1 MAGKVAMGITIER
14 HMSFADQLFG
24 KPLATS
30 EERAEHIGV
39 AAGIP
44 IFGLDALTSAAYGPE
59 AAMTLLIPLGLAG
72 VHYIL
77 PIISAILILLVI
89 VYFSYRQTIE
99 AYPNGGGSYTV
110 ASENLGNGAGL
121 LAAAALMIDYI
132 LTAAVGISAG
142 VTALTSALP
151 QFQQHTLL
159 LCLVIL
165 AILAIVNMRGVKD
178 TGAAFIAPT
187 FLFIGTLL
195 TVIGVGVY
203 RAYVTPGHHPL
214 PVAPLPSAVPPTVKL
229 LGMWMLLKAFSS
241 GCAAMTG
248 VEAVSNGVM
257 AFGEPRAKRAQRTLS
272 VIIAIL
278 IVLLFGTAYLAKAY
292 GIMAMEP
299 TDAGYQSLLSLL
311 VTAVFG
317 RGWFYFVTMGSVLLA
332 LALSAN
338 TAFADFPRLTRAIA
352 MHDYLPHVFILRGR
366 RLLFSHGIY
375 ALTGFTGLILI
386 LFDGVTDRLIPLY
399 AIGAFLAFTLS
410 QAGMV
415 VHWKKEAKHKG
426 RLWHM
431 FVNGVGAL
439 ATGITLVVVLVA
451 KFMAGAWVTAL
462 LVPTLILLML
472 AVKKHYTRVNREMA
486 DPTPLRLTNLEQ
498 PIVVIPMARWDK
510 VTEKAMR
517 FGLLISKEIKVVH
530 IHSDNED
537 GTLEEVWD
545 EKVLAPIRSEK
556 MEEPELVTIHSTY
569 RMTIT
574 PLMEYVLHLADAN
587 PQRKVAVLLPELV
600 VTHWWENLLHG
611 QRVQLLKLLLLLKG
625 NPRVVVV
632 NIPWYL

>member
-1 MAGKVAMGITIER
+1 MKIVD
-14 HMSFADQLFG
+14 SVFG

-30 EERAEHIGV
+30 EERGEHIGV

-59 AAMTLLIPLGLAG
+59 AAMTLLIPLGVAG
-72 VHYIL
+72 IHYII
-77 PIISAILILLVI
+77 PVITSILILLVI
-89 VYFSYRQTIE
+89 VFFSYRQTIA
-99 AYPNGGGSYTV
+99 AYPGGGGSYTV
-110 ASENLGNGAGL
+110 ATENLGEGAGL

-142 VTALTSALP
+142 VTALTSAVPGL
-151 QFQQHTLL
+151 QRHTLI
-159 LCLVIL
+159 LCLLILIIL
-165 AILAIVNMRGVKD
+165 AVINMRGVKD
-178 TGAAFIAPT
+178 TGTAFIAPT
-187 FLFIGTLL
+187 FLFVGTLVTL
-195 TVIGVGVY
+195 ISVGVFKTVISG
-203 RAYVTPGHHPL
+203 GH
-214 PVAPLPSAVPPTVKL
+214 PVALATMPLALPATVKY
-229 LGMWMLLKAFSS
+229 LGLWMLMKTFAS

-257 AFGEPRAKRAQRTLS
+257 AFGEPRAKKAQLTLT
-272 VIIAIL
+272 VIIIML

-299 TDAGYQSLLSLL
+299 DARGYQSLLSLL
-311 VTAVFG
+311 VSAVFG
-317 RGWFYFVTMGSVLLA
+317 RGWFYYTTMGSVLLA

-352 MHDYLPHVFILRGR
+352 QHDYLPHVFTLRGR

-415 VHWKKEAKHKG
+415 VHWKQEAGGGHG
-426 RLWHM
+426 WHM
-431 FVNGVGAL
+431 FVNGVGAV

-451 KFMAGAWVTAL
+451 KFMSGAWVTAL
-462 LVPTLILLML
+462 LVPSLIAIML
-472 AVKKHYTRVNREMA
+472 AVKRHYTRVNTEMKEVA
-486 DPTPLRLTNLEQ
+486 PLSLANMEQ
-498 PIVVIPMARWDK
+498 PIVVIPMARWNRI
-510 VTEKAMR
+510 TEKAMR
-517 FGLLISKEIKVVH
+517 FGLLLSQEIKVVH
-530 IHSDNED
+530 VHSDDDYDD
-537 GTLEEVWD
+537 GLDAVWEEKIMKPLR
-545 EKVLAPIRSEK
+545 EEK
-556 MEEPELVTIHSTY
+556 MQEPELVTILSSY
-569 RMTIT
+569 RFIVG
-574 PLMEYVLHLADAN
+574 PLMNYILGLESSN
-587 PQRKVAVLLPELV
+587 PGRKIAVLLPELV
-600 VTHWWENLLHG
+600 VRHWWENALHN

-625 NPRVVVV
+625 NQRIVVV